1 MKTSNKRP
9 GTILFLSISLSII
22 SLGLTSCSNDDKT
35 TSMENKV
42 ETIATETLNTKTVS
56 TETLSTESIGTE
68 KTASP
73 IAMNKTEKQPSDDML
88 THGEEAHKIH
98 CYKCHTDTIYTRE
111 DRFVKSI
118 DALSKQ
124 VLRCKEGNDVPWF
137 DEDSDAV
144 VQFLNQ
150 KYYRF

>member
-1 MKTSNKRP
+1 MNSLLNKQFRH
-9 GTILFLSISLSII
+9 ILFSSVFVSAISLSAV
-22 SLGLTSCSNDDKT
+22 SCSNDEKSTAVEKIET
-35 TSMENKV
+35 T
-42 ETIATETLNTKTVS
+42 ATETIN
-56 TETLSTESIGTE
+56 TETVNTE
-68 KTASP
+68 KAVSHVAINNSAT
-73 IAMNKTEKQPSDDML
+73 KEQPSDDVL
-88 THGEEAHKIH
+88 EHGEKAHKNH
-98 CYKCHTDTIYTRE
+98 CYKCHTDTVYTRE

-124 VLRCKEGNDVPWF
+124 VLRCKEGNEVPWF